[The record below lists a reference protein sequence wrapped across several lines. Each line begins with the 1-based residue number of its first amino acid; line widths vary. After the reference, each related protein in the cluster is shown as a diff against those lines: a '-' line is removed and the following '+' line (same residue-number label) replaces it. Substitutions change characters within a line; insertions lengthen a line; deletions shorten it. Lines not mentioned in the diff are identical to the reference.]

1 MTTLKTKFLCPLSGS
16 EWTYNQH
23 RKIFKTNIQGSN
35 CYSYA
40 LNHPESNGVRHK
52 KAVPGD
58 IALALNNIK
67 HKYTDWQSCDNAI
80 DRILDDGMAISQK
93 RKYKHNV
100 IKKVPGKLKEQMKAK
115 SPVGWRKFVLVV
127 DSLGE
132 PKGVS
137 TDFHFYAQNKISI
150 DKLYNIPRVTSLCC
164 GRKIMINP
172 YNIIDVNAFV
182 SDDHIKRKLRNLEKT
197 NNMSKTNRVALKRLL
212 NDRAFENIKLH
223 EDMIP
228 EYAHSFI
235 VDPWWIFNLSYFDRN
250 KEHLEEEYR
259 RLHEKCNKLNS
270 SKAINYILIIN
281 HAKKDCLE
289 LLDSK
294 KVLEP
299 KYTNIGLWSHKLG
312 WGTEPL
318 NTDGL
323 GKIIFDPTL
332 PEPLVYRHHG
342 GYKYNVA
349 CQAFFVLRGHGFTS
363 V

>member
-1 MTTLKTKFLCPLSGS
+1 MTTLKHSFLCPLSGS
-16 EWTYNQH
+16 EWTYQQH

-58 IALALNNIK
+58 IALALHNIK
-67 HKYTDWQSCDNAI
+67 HKYTDWQSCGNAI
-80 DRILDDGMAISQK
+80 ERILDDGLSISQK
-93 RKYKHNV
+93 RKYKSNV
-100 IKKVPGKLKEQMKAK
+100 IKKVPGKLKQQMKTK
-115 SPVGWRKFVLVV
+115 PPIGWRKFVLVV

-150 DKLYNIPRVTSLCC
+150 DKIYNIKRVTSLCC
-164 GRKIMINP
+164 GRKIMKNP
-172 YNIIDVNAFV
+172 YNMIDVNAFV
-182 SDDHIKRKLRNLEKT
+182 SDEHIKRRLRNLKKT
-197 NNMSKTNRVALKRLL
+197 NNLNQTNLSALKQLL
-212 NDRAFENIKLH
+212 NDRAFVNVKLH
-223 EDMIP
+223 EDMLP

-235 VDPWWIFNLSYFDRN
+235 VDPWWIFNLSYFDRTKTN
-250 KEHLEEEYR
+250 LD
-259 RLHEKCNKLNS
+259 EKYELLADKISALNS
-270 SKAINYILIIN
+270 PKANNYMKIIN
-281 HAKKDCLE
+281 HAKKECKD
-289 LLDSK
+289 LLNSK
-294 KVLEP
+294 KTLEP

-323 GKIIFDPTL
+323 GKLIFDPTL